1 MEFLFVVVTV
11 LGDGV
16 GVVTELGD
24 PESWI
29 VFYDGGLG
37 LIREDSA
44 GVAAIYNYGS
54 WLIAVAGWTLFACI
68 FIVIEITRGN
78 RIG

>member
-24 PESWI
+24 PENWI

-54 WLIAVAGWTLFACI
+54 
-68 FIVIEITRGN
+68 
-78 RIG
+78 